1 MSNSMSKPVSK
12 PVSKPLFSSLLNWFL
27 GDNARPFHYIHHAL
41 LLAGVLLLLSAGLF
55 NLAFETAH
63 PIYAW
68 SLIALSPI
76 NLLIWYRS
84 RWLGEFNAMA
94 IAFVLMV
101 SLFNLPLNWFF
112 NAGSDGPTLMF
123 YFVMLLYVMVLLP
136 NLRLSRYVLTAVIL
150 LMPIALI
157 ALESFFADWVYRY
170 PNEQARI
177 ADLLFSY
184 IVVALVLLLIMA
196 AYGKMYRLERDRAQN
211 LAQQL
216 DIMAHRDPLT
226 GLLNRRALKQ
236 QFERYQADNARLSLA
251 LIDLD
256 FFKQL
261 NDHYGHDYGDQV
273 LNQFAEQL
281 TLMAE
286 QQHCT
291 VTRHGGEEFIVL
303 FQQPLNAAKQIVE
316 ALLNHFRQTPLEN
329 GIVTFS
335 AGLVQLDDNESLDK
349 AIQRAD
355 RYLYQ
360 AKHNGRNQI
369 CSA

>member
-1 MSNSMSKPVSK
+1 MSNPMSKPI
-12 PVSKPLFSSLLNWFL
+12 SKPLFPSILNWLL
-27 GDNARPFHYIHHAL
+27 GDSERPFHYIHHAL
-41 LLAGVLLLLSAGLF
+41 LLAGVLMLLSAGIF
-55 NLAFETAH
+55 NLAFQTAH

-68 SLIALSPI
+68 ALIVLSPL

-94 IAFVLMV
+94 IAFVLVV

-157 ALESFFADWVYRY
+157 ALEAFFADWVYRY
-170 PNEQARI
+170 PDEQARM

-226 GLLNRRALKQ
+226 GLFNRRALKQ
-236 QFERYQADNARLSLA
+236 QFELYQADSNELSLA
-251 LIDLD
+251 LLDLD
-256 FFKQL
+256 HFKQL
-261 NDHYGHDYGDQV
+261 NDCHGHDYGDYV
-273 LNQFAEQL
+273 LHQFSKQL
-281 TLMAE
+281 VLMAE
-286 QQHCT
+286 LHQCI
-291 VTRHGGEEFIVL
+291 VTRHGGEEFIL
-303 FQQPLNAAKQIVE
+303 LIKQPLTTTKHVIQT
-316 ALLNHFRQTPLEN
+316 LLEQCRQSPLEN
-329 GIVTFS
+329 GVVTFS
-335 AGLVQLDDNESLDK
+335 AGVVQCNTNESLDNL
-349 AIQRAD
+349 IQRAD

-360 AKHNGRNQI
+360 AKNSGRNQI
-369 CSA
+369 CSD